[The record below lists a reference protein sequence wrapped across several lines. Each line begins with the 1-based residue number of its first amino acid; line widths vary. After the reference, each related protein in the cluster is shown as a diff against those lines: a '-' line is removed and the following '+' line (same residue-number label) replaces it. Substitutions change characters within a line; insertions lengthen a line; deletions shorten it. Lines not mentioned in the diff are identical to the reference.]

1 MDERTLKEYLE
12 RLENFEKILSDTE
25 EGELNS
31 DFIKEIEKTLSDLS
45 MEALNHVG
53 DTGVTIDNPSL
64 SCNIKKLY
72 PDAVIP
78 KYSKSGDAGMDLT
91 ITSILSNTDWYITY
105 GFGIAIEIPKGHVG
119 LVFPRSSIRGTDL
132 LLTNS
137 VGVIDSGYRGEIQAT
152 FRKTNGFESKRYEI
166 GERAAQIMIIP
177 YPQVVFTEVDELS
190 ESERGEGGFGS
201 TGK

>member
-1 MDERTLKEYLE
+1 MDEKTLREYLKK
-12 RLENFEKILSDTE
+12 LEDFEKVLSSEDE
-25 EGELNS
+25 DNIDES
-31 DFIKEIEKTLSDLS
+31 YIKEIESTLIKLS
-45 MEALNHVG
+45 EDTINHVG
-53 DTGVTIDNPSL
+53 PTPHTTSYDVK
-64 SCNIKKLY
+64 CKIKKLY

-177 YPQVVFTEVDELS
+177 YPQVVFTEVEELS
-190 ESERGEGGFGS
+190 DSERGDGGFGS

>member
-1 MDERTLKEYLE
+1 MDERVIKEYIEKLE
-12 RLENFEKILSDTE
+12 SF
-25 EGELNS
+25 
-31 DFIKEIEKTLSDLS
+31 EKTLSENEDSVDESYIGEIESVLRQLS
-45 MEALNHVG
+45 LDASNEVG
-53 DTGVTIDNPSL
+53 ESQPQTFSHEFT
-64 SCNIKKLY
+64 CKIKKLHS
-72 PDAVIP
+72 DAVIP
-78 KYSKSGDAGMDLT
+78 KYSKDGDAGMDLT
-91 ITSILSNTDWYITY
+91 VTSIIANTDWYITY
-105 GFGIAIEIPKGHVG
+105 GFGIAVEIPKGYVG

-152 FRKTNGFESKRYEI
+152 FRKTNGFEGGRYEI

-190 ESERGEGGFGS
+190 SSERGDGGFGS